1 MEDFSLDKLS
11 EKQLLRL
18 AKYYKVEI
26 DKSKSVLEQVKK
38 HLDVKADGS
47 IVRKEHIEGGRN
59 SLNSKLTLSGSGA
72 RSIFYKVI

>member
-47 IVRKEHIEGGRN
+47 IVRKEHIEGG
-59 SLNSKLTLSGSGA
+59 A